1 MGNFSVINN
10 LPGLAARQEAQVSG
24 ANLQKTLFRISSGL
38 RLRTGGDDAAGLAIA
53 DNLKAQY
60 RTLGQ
65 SIRNANDGVG
75 FLQTADSAL
84 GQVSNLLTRAASL
97 LSQAASLN
105 SKDGT
110 EMTAITNELAQ
121 LFQEIDRIGGGTK
134 FGGQDVFSGETKNIF
149 VGDTQN
155 NVGTANTVSSN
166 AQISASVSA
175 LTTNGLGIT
184 DESVSGSGSAIA
196 VAFDA
201 MEGDK
206 SPVALLA
213 QVATA
218 IDAVASER
226 GSIGAAINRLEN
238 AVGVMQAQVQNL
250 TAAESQIR
258 DANMAEEIANMTKF
272 QILSQTGI
280 AALAQAN
287 AQSQSVLALFR

>member
-75 FLQTADSAL
+75 YLQTADSAL

-97 LSQAASLN
+97 LSQAQSLN
-105 SKDGT
+105 SNTGT
-110 EMTAITNELAQ
+110 EMSAITNELAQ

-134 FGGQDVFSGETKNIF
+134 FGGQEVFSGEEKNIF

-155 NVGTANTVSSN
+155 NVGTANAVSSN
-166 AQISASVSA
+166 AQISATVSA
-175 LTTNGLGIT
+175 LTTSGLGVAQGVT
-184 DESVSGSGSAIA
+184 GSGSSIS
-196 VAFDA
+196 VSFSA
-201 MEGDK
+201 MTGEG

-213 QVATA
+213 EVATA
-218 IDAVASER
+218 IDTVASER
-226 GSIGAAINRLEN
+226 GTIGSAINRLEN

>member
-75 FLQTADSAL
+75 YLQTADSAL

-105 SKDGT
+105 SNDGT

-134 FGGQDVFSGETKNIF
+134 FGGQEVFSGDTKNIF

-155 NVGTANTVSSN
+155 NVDANNEVNSN
-166 AQISASVSA
+166 AKISATVSA
-175 LTTNGLGIT
+175 LTTSGLG
-184 DESVSGSGSAIA
+184 VSEGVTGSGSSIA
-196 VAFDA
+196 VSFTLMD
-201 MEGDK
+201 GDG
-206 SPVALLA
+206 SPGALLA

-218 IDAVASER
+218 IDTVASER
-226 GSIGAAINRLEN
+226 GTIGSAINRLEN
-238 AVGVMQAQVQNL
+238 AVAVMQAQVQNL